1 MLHLFA
7 ALAEKKRELIFM
19 RREIAD
25 ALNARG
31 IATARGLRRGL
42 LVVAVRKVAGFKG
55 LAAGEH
61 SSVWWFHLR

>member
-1 MLHLFA
+1 VLHLFA

-25 ALNARG
+25 ALNAQG

-42 LVVAVRKVAGFKG
+42 VV
-55 LAAGEH
+55 
-61 SSVWWFHLR
+61 